1 MIQELL
7 SFQLNMTERIGVELF
22 TWFDNNFMIM
32 NAEKWHLLINT
43 KGNLIMKIK
52 MRSTF

>member
-7 SFQLNMTERIGVELF
+7 SLQLSITERIGVELF
-22 TWFDNNFMIM
+22 TWFENNFMIM

-43 KGNLIMKIK
+43 KGNLTMKIK
-52 MRSTF
+52 MRSTL